1 MFHQVPKQWLRDG
14 LQIIENAEE
23 SDTIA
28 NSTEDKDVYVVP
40 AFAGLGTPYWDMYS
54 RGAIFGLTRDT
65 GKNHLIKA
73 TLESLAYQ
81 SKDVLDAM
89 QIDSGIQL
97 QKLQVDGG
105 ILI

>member
-1 MFHQVPKQWLRDG
+1 
-14 LQIIENAEE
+14 
-23 SDTIA
+23 
-28 NSTEDKDVYVVP
+28 
-40 AFAGLGTPYWDMYS
+40 MYS

-89 QIDSGIQL
+89 QKDSVFNF
-97 QKLQVDGG
+97 KNYK
-105 ILI
+105 